1 MDLKRRKTL
10 FLIAFL
16 VLVVVWMV
24 IFVGRIADYRRLS
37 AEFDHA
43 QHTLIA
49 LTATTGALSTQVVW
63 AGSDQAV
70 EQWAY
75 VERKW
80 IREGDQRVAIMP
92 VEGTPAPELLIQ
104 TATPEP
110 ENRFKIWWELFFS
123 TKP

>member
-1 MDLKRRKTL
+1 MDLKRGKTL
-10 FLIAFL
+10 FLLGFL

-24 IFVGRIADYRRLS
+24 VFVGRIADYRRLS
-37 AEFDHA
+37 ADFDDA

-75 VERKW
+75 TERKW

-92 VEGTPAPELLIQ
+92 IEGTPAPELLIP
-104 TATPEP
+104 TPTPEP
-110 ENRFKIWWELFFS
+110 ENLFQIWWELFFS

>member
-92 VEGTPAPELLIQ
+92 VEGTPAPEQLIQ

-110 ENRFKIWWELFFS
+110 ENRF
-123 TKP
+123 